1 MRPVC
6 LLDRTKNLHQSDR
19 LHFISDSY
27 SVVPYAQVLDLA
39 AVCGVD
45 REAKGELGMSIRT
58 KLQSILIL
66 LFVFIV
72 GLVGLNFFTFNELK
86 GDSPAVNASGSLR
99 MRAYQ
104 LSWGAARLV
113 SADEGDAQ
121 TLRTAMQ
128 KDLEDYDRILKGLEQ
143 GDATMGLTAP
153 TDEAVQRQLG
163 VVQPLWESYRSDV
176 RAVAEGSDEEMRRAA
191 EAKVAKEV
199 APFVAE
205 VNKLVAAYDAASQT
219 KIETSKNIQ
228 IGVILLAIFVVGG
241 ALWLILTQIL
251 RPLAALTDSFRGI
264 AEGEG
269 DLTQQLHAERD
280 DEIGRIVLHFNTF
293 IGKLRTIMRGAQE
306 SAAEVAQLSG
316 ALSQASGES
325 SKAVELVAGSVTDVA
340 GQANAQNSDMQE
352 LADNVSQIA
361 AHMAQMLASAER
373 SAILSSDSED
383 KAADG
388 RDGAAR
394 VAAQTDVLRD
404 IVMTMDRK
412 VQTLTQYAEDINQII
427 DLIKGISGQTNLLA
441 LNAAIEAARAGE
453 SGRGFAVVAEEVRKL
468 AESSSLAADD
478 VTEKMTGIRQQVHE
492 TRSANQELVS
502 ELEKITEAV
511 AAVRSSLNGIA
522 ESSEESR
529 RAAAEIVQLNQT
541 ASAGAQNVAGTS
553 GNVAAAAKQIAGL
566 SEDSAA
572 AIEEQSATMEQVVA
586 TAEHLSSLSTKL
598 DGLVGKFKV

>member
-1 MRPVC
+1 
-6 LLDRTKNLHQSDR
+6 
-19 LHFISDSY
+19 
-27 SVVPYAQVLDLA
+27 
-39 AVCGVD
+39 
-45 REAKGELGMSIRT
+45 MSIRS
-58 KLQSILIL
+58 KLQAILVL

-104 LSWGAARLV
+104 LSWEAARFI
-113 SADEGDAQ
+113 SADAGEAQ
-121 TLRTAMQ
+121 TLRAAME
-128 KDLEDYDRILKGLEQ
+128 KDLADYDRILTGLVQ
-143 GDATMGLTAP
+143 GDASMGLAVP

-163 VVQPLWESYRSDV
+163 IVKPLWEAYRTDV
-176 RAVAEGSDEEMRRAA
+176 RAVAAGADEETRRAA
-191 EAKVAKEV
+191 EAKVAQEV

-228 IGVILLAIFVVGG
+228 LGVILLAIFVVGG
-241 ALWLILTQIL
+241 ALWLIVTQIL
-251 RPLAALTDSFRGI
+251 RPLAALTNSFRDI
-264 AEGEG
+264 SEGAG

-280 DEIGRIVLHFNTF
+280 DEIGRIVLYFNTF
-293 IGKLRTIMRGAQE
+293 VGKLRTIMRGAQE

-325 SKAVELVAGSVTDVA
+325 SHAVEQVARSVTDVA
-340 GQANAQNSDMQE
+340 GQANAQNGSMQE
-352 LADNVSQIA
+352 LAHNVAQIA
-361 AHMAQMLASAER
+361 EHMAQMLVSAER
-373 SAILSSDSED
+373 SAVLSADSEE
-383 KAADG
+383 KAANG

-404 IVMTMDRK
+404 IVMTMDRN

-492 TRSANQELVS
+492 THSANQELVS

-511 AAVRSSLNGIA
+511 GAVRASLNAIA
-522 ESSEESR
+522 ASSEESR
-529 RAAAEIVQLNQT
+529 RAAAEIVRLNQT
-541 ASAGAQNVAGTS
+541 ASEGAQSVADTS
-553 GNVAAAAKQIAGL
+553 GSVAATAKHIAGH
-566 SEDSAA
+566 SEESAA
-572 AIEEQSATMEQVVA
+572 AIEEQSASMEQVVA
-586 TAEHLSSLSTKL
+586 AAEQLSELSTKL

>member
-1 MRPVC
+1 MCFIVLFYMRMC
-6 LLDRTKNLHQSDR
+6 RILRQCAEWT
-19 LHFISDSY
+19 
-27 SVVPYAQVLDLA
+27 
-39 AVCGVD
+39 G
-45 REAKGELGMSIRT
+45 ETKGELGMSIRT

-121 TLRTAMQ
+121 TLRAAME
-128 KDLEDYDRILKGLEQ
+128 KDLADYDRILTGLAQ
-143 GDATMGLTAP
+143 GDASMGLAVP

-163 VVQPLWESYRSDV
+163 IVKPLWEAYRSDV
-176 RAVAEGSDEEMRRAA
+176 RAVAEGSDEKMRRAA
-191 EAKVAKEV
+191 EGKVAKEV

-241 ALWLILTQIL
+241 ALWLILAQIL
-251 RPLAALTDSFRGI
+251 RPLAALTESFRDI
-264 AEGEG
+264 AGGEG

-325 SKAVELVAGSVTDVA
+325 SQAVEQVAGSVTDVA
-340 GQANAQNSDMQE
+340 GQANAQNGSMQE
-352 LADNVSQIA
+352 LAHNVAQIA

-373 SAILSSDSED
+373 SAVLSADSEE
-383 KAADG
+383 KAANG

-404 IVMTMDRK
+404 IVMTMDRN

-492 TRSANQELVS
+492 THSANQELVS

-511 AAVRSSLNGIA
+511 GAVRASLNAIA
-522 ESSEESR
+522 ASSEESR
-529 RAAAEIVQLNQT
+529 RAAAEIVRLNQT
-541 ASAGAQNVAGTS
+541 ASEGAQSVADTS
-553 GNVAAAAKQIAGL
+553 GSVAATAKQIAGH
-566 SEDSAA
+566 SEESAA
-572 AIEEQSATMEQVVA
+572 AIEEQSASMEQVVA
-586 TAEHLSSLSTKL
+586 AAEQLSELSTKL

>member
-1 MRPVC
+1 MCFIVLFHMRMC
-6 LLDRTKNLHQSDR
+6 RILRQCAEWT
-19 LHFISDSY
+19 
-27 SVVPYAQVLDLA
+27 
-39 AVCGVD
+39 G
-45 REAKGELGMSIRT
+45 ETKGELGMSIRT

-121 TLRTAMQ
+121 TLRAAME
-128 KDLEDYDRILKGLEQ
+128 KDLADYDRILTGLAQ
-143 GDATMGLTAP
+143 GDASMGLAVP

-163 VVQPLWESYRSDV
+163 IVKPLWEAYRTDV
-176 RAVAEGSDEEMRRAA
+176 RAVATGADEETRRAA

-241 ALWLILTQIL
+241 ALWLILAQIL
-251 RPLAALTDSFRGI
+251 RPLAALTESFRDI
-264 AEGEG
+264 AGGEG

-325 SKAVELVAGSVTDVA
+325 SQAVEQVAGSVTDVA
-340 GQANAQNSDMQE
+340 GQANAQNGSMQE
-352 LADNVSQIA
+352 LAHNVAQIA

-373 SAILSSDSED
+373 SAVLSADSEE
-383 KAADG
+383 KAANG

-404 IVMTMDRK
+404 IVMTMDRN

-511 AAVRSSLNGIA
+511 GAVRASLNAIA
-522 ESSEESR
+522 ASSEESR
-529 RAAAEIVQLNQT
+529 RAAAEIVRLNQT
-541 ASAGAQNVAGTS
+541 ASEGAQSVADTS
-553 GNVAAAAKQIAGL
+553 GSVAATAKQIAGH
-566 SEDSAA
+566 SEESAA
-572 AIEEQSATMEQVVA
+572 AIEEQSASMEQVVA
-586 TAEHLSSLSTKL
+586 AAEQLSELSTKL

>member
-1 MRPVC
+1 
-6 LLDRTKNLHQSDR
+6 
-19 LHFISDSY
+19 
-27 SVVPYAQVLDLA
+27 
-39 AVCGVD
+39 
-45 REAKGELGMSIRT
+45 MSIRT

-113 SADEGDAQ
+113 SADGGDAQ
-121 TLRTAMQ
+121 TLRTVMQ

-143 GDATMGLTAP
+143 GDAAMGLTAP

-163 VVQPLWESYRSDV
+163 VVKPLWEAYRSDV

-241 ALWLILTQIL
+241 ALWLILGQIL
-251 RPLAALTDSFRGI
+251 RPLAALTESFRDI
-264 AEGEG
+264 AGGEG

-325 SKAVELVAGSVTDVA
+325 SQAVEQVAGSVTDVA
-340 GQANAQNSDMQE
+340 GQANAQNGDMQK

-373 SAILSSDSED
+373 SAVLSADSEE

-404 IVMTMDRK
+404 IVMTMDRN

-478 VTEKMTGIRQQVHE
+478 VTAKMTGIRQQVHE

-511 AAVRSSLNGIA
+511 GAVRTSLNAIA
-522 ESSEESR
+522 ESSEETR

-541 ASAGAQNVAGTS
+541 ASAGAQSVAGTS
-553 GNVAAAAKQIAGL
+553 GHVAEAAKQIAGL
-566 SEDSAA
+566 SEESAA
-572 AIEEQSATMEQVVA
+572 AMEEQSATMEQVVA
-586 TAEHLSSLSTKL
+586 TAERLSGLSTKL

>member
-1 MRPVC
+1 
-6 LLDRTKNLHQSDR
+6 
-19 LHFISDSY
+19 
-27 SVVPYAQVLDLA
+27 
-39 AVCGVD
+39 
-45 REAKGELGMSIRT
+45 MSIRT

-143 GDATMGLTAP
+143 GDAAMGLTAP

-163 VVQPLWESYRSDV
+163 VVKPLWESYRSDV

-219 KIETSKNIQ
+219 KIEISKNIQ
-228 IGVILLAIFVVGG
+228 LGVILLAIFVVGG

-251 RPLAALTDSFRGI
+251 RPLAALTDSFRDI
-264 AEGEG
+264 AGGEG

-352 LADNVSQIA
+352 LADNVAQIA
-361 AHMAQMLASAER
+361 AHMEQMLASAER
-373 SAILSSDSED
+373 SAVLSADSED
-383 KAADG
+383 KAVDG

-404 IVMTMDRK
+404 IVMTMDQN

-511 AAVRSSLNGIA
+511 GAVRASLNAIA
-522 ESSEESR
+522 ASSEESR
-529 RAAAEIVQLNQT
+529 RAAAEIVRLNQT
-541 ASAGAQNVAGTS
+541 ASEGAQSVADTS
-553 GNVAAAAKQIAGL
+553 GSVAATAKQIAGH
-566 SEDSAA
+566 SEESAA
-572 AIEEQSATMEQVVA
+572 AIEEQSASMEQVVA
-586 TAEHLSSLSTKL
+586 AAEQLSELSTKL

>member
-1 MRPVC
+1 M
-6 LLDRTKNLHQSDR
+6 
-19 LHFISDSY
+19 
-27 SVVPYAQVLDLA
+27 
-39 AVCGVD
+39 
-45 REAKGELGMSIRT
+45 
-58 KLQSILIL
+58 L

-143 GDATMGLTAP
+143 GDAAMGLTAP
-153 TDEAVQRQLG
+153 TDEAVARQLG
-163 VVQPLWESYRSDV
+163 VVKPLWEAYRSDV

-205 VNKLVAAYDAASQT
+205 VNKLVVAYDAASQT

-228 IGVILLAIFVVGG
+228 LGVILLAIFVVGG

-251 RPLAALTDSFRGI
+251 RPLAALTESFRDI
-264 AEGEG
+264 AGGEG

-280 DEIGRIVLHFNTF
+280 DEIGHIVLHFNTF
-293 IGKLRTIMRGAQE
+293 VGKMRTIMRGAQE

-316 ALSQASGES
+316 ALLRASGES
-325 SKAVELVAGSVTDVA
+325 SQAVELVAGSVTDVA
-340 GQANAQNSDMQE
+340 GQANVQNGEMQE
-352 LADNVSQIA
+352 LADHVTQIA
-361 AHMAQMLASAER
+361 AGMAQMLASAER
-373 SAILSSDSED
+373 SAVLSADSEE

-404 IVMTMDRK
+404 IVMTMDRN

-478 VTEKMTGIRQQVHE
+478 VTAKMTGIRQQVHE

-511 AAVRSSLNGIA
+511 GAVRTSLNAIA
-522 ESSEESR
+522 ESSEETR

-541 ASAGAQNVAGTS
+541 ASAGAQSVAGTS
-553 GNVAAAAKQIAGL
+553 GNVAEAAKQIAGL
-566 SEDSAA
+566 SEESAA
-572 AIEEQSATMEQVVA
+572 AIEEQSATLEQIVA
-586 TAEHLSSLSTKL
+586 TAERLSGLSTKL

>member
-1 MRPVC
+1 
-6 LLDRTKNLHQSDR
+6 
-19 LHFISDSY
+19 
-27 SVVPYAQVLDLA
+27 
-39 AVCGVD
+39 
-45 REAKGELGMSIRT
+45 MSIRT

-128 KDLEDYDRILKGLEQ
+128 KDLEDYDRILTGLAQ
-143 GDATMGLTAP
+143 GDASMGLAVP

-163 VVQPLWESYRSDV
+163 VVKPLWEAYRSDV
-176 RAVAEGSDEEMRRAA
+176 RAVAEGSDEKMRRAA

-241 ALWLILTQIL
+241 ALWLILAQIL
-251 RPLAALTDSFRGI
+251 RPLAALTESFRDI
-264 AEGEG
+264 AGGEG

-325 SKAVELVAGSVTDVA
+325 SQAVEQVAGSVTDVA
-340 GQANAQNSDMQE
+340 GQANAQNGSMQE
-352 LADNVSQIA
+352 LAHNVAQIA

-373 SAILSSDSED
+373 SAVLSADSEE
-383 KAADG
+383 KAANG

-404 IVMTMDRK
+404 IVMTMDRN

-511 AAVRSSLNGIA
+511 GAVRASLNAIA
-522 ESSEESR
+522 ASSEESR
-529 RAAAEIVQLNQT
+529 RAAAEIVRLNQT
-541 ASAGAQNVAGTS
+541 ASEGAQSVADTS
-553 GNVAAAAKQIAGL
+553 GSVAATAKQIAGH
-566 SEDSAA
+566 SEESAA
-572 AIEEQSATMEQVVA
+572 AIEEQSASMEQVVA
-586 TAEHLSSLSTKL
+586 AAEQLSELSTKL

>member
-1 MRPVC
+1 MCFMVSFHMRMC
-6 LLDRTKNLHQSDR
+6 RILRQCAEWTGEN
-19 LHFISDSY
+19 
-27 SVVPYAQVLDLA
+27 
-39 AVCGVD
+39 
-45 REAKGELGMSIRT
+45 KGELGMSIRT

-86 GDSPAVNASGSLR
+86 GDSPTVNASGSLR

-143 GDATMGLTAP
+143 GDAAMGLTAP

-163 VVQPLWESYRSDV
+163 VVKPLWESYRSDV

-205 VNKLVAAYDAASQT
+205 VNKLVVAYDAASQT

-228 IGVILLAIFVVGG
+228 LGVILLAIFVVGG

-269 DLTQQLHAERD
+269 DLTKQLHAERD

-325 SKAVELVAGSVTDVA
+325 SQAVELVTGSVTDVA
-340 GQANAQNSDMQE
+340 GQANAQNGDMQK

-373 SAILSSDSED
+373 SAVLSADSEE

-404 IVMTMDRK
+404 IVMTMDRN

-478 VTEKMTGIRQQVHE
+478 VTAKMTGIRQQVHE

-511 AAVRSSLNGIA
+511 DAVRTSLNAIA
-522 ESSEESR
+522 DSSEETR

-541 ASAGAQNVAGTS
+541 ASAGAQSVAGTS
-553 GNVAAAAKQIAGL
+553 GHVAEAAKQIAGL
-566 SEDSAA
+566 SEESAA
-572 AIEEQSATMEQVVA
+572 AMEEQSATMEQVVA
-586 TAEHLSSLSTKL
+586 TAERLSGLSTKL

>member
-1 MRPVC
+1 
-6 LLDRTKNLHQSDR
+6 
-19 LHFISDSY
+19 
-27 SVVPYAQVLDLA
+27 
-39 AVCGVD
+39 
-45 REAKGELGMSIRT
+45 MSIRT

-113 SADEGDAQ
+113 SADGGDAQ

-143 GDATMGLTAP
+143 GDAAMGLTAP

-163 VVQPLWESYRSDV
+163 VVKPLWEAYRSDV

-228 IGVILLAIFVVGG
+228 LGVILLAIFVVGG
-241 ALWLILTQIL
+241 ALWLILAQIL
-251 RPLAALTDSFRGI
+251 RPLAVLTESFRDI
-264 AEGEG
+264 AGGEG
-269 DLTQQLHAERD
+269 DLTQQFHAERD

-325 SKAVELVAGSVTDVA
+325 SQAVEQVAGSVTNVA
-340 GQANAQNSDMQE
+340 GQANAQNGDMQK

-373 SAILSSDSED
+373 SAVLSADSEE

-404 IVMTMDRK
+404 IVMTMDRN

-478 VTEKMTGIRQQVHE
+478 VTAKMTGIRQQVHE

-511 AAVRSSLNGIA
+511 GAVRTSLNAIA
-522 ESSEESR
+522 ESSEETR

-541 ASAGAQNVAGTS
+541 ASAGAQSVAGTS
-553 GNVAAAAKQIAGL
+553 GHVAEAAKQIAGL
-566 SEDSAA
+566 SEESAA
-572 AIEEQSATMEQVVA
+572 AMEEQSATMEQVVA
-586 TAEHLSSLSTKL
+586 TAERLSGLSTKL

>member
-1 MRPVC
+1 
-6 LLDRTKNLHQSDR
+6 
-19 LHFISDSY
+19 
-27 SVVPYAQVLDLA
+27 
-39 AVCGVD
+39 
-45 REAKGELGMSIRT
+45 MSIRT

-121 TLRTAMQ
+121 TLRTVMQ

-143 GDATMGLTAP
+143 GDAAMGLTAP

-163 VVQPLWESYRSDV
+163 VVKPLWEAYRSDV

-241 ALWLILTQIL
+241 ALWLILAQIL
-251 RPLAALTDSFRGI
+251 RPLAALTESFRDI
-264 AEGEG
+264 AGGEG

-325 SKAVELVAGSVTDVA
+325 SQAVEQVAGSVTDVA
-340 GQANAQNSDMQE
+340 GQANAQNGDMQK
-352 LADNVSQIA
+352 LAHNVAQIA

-373 SAILSSDSED
+373 SAVLSADSEE

-404 IVMTMDRK
+404 IVMTMDRN

-478 VTEKMTGIRQQVHE
+478 VTAKMTGIRQQVHE

-511 AAVRSSLNGIA
+511 GAVRTSLNAIA

-541 ASAGAQNVAGTS
+541 ASAGAQSVAGTS
-553 GNVAAAAKQIAGL
+553 GHVAEAAKQIAGL
-566 SEDSAA
+566 SEESAA
-572 AIEEQSATMEQVVA
+572 AIEEQSASMEQVVA
-586 TAEHLSSLSTKL
+586 AAEQLSELSTKL

>member
-1 MRPVC
+1 MCRI
-6 LLDRTKNLHQSDR
+6 LRQS
-19 LHFISDSY
+19 
-27 SVVPYAQVLDLA
+27 AEWT
-39 AVCGVD
+39 G
-45 REAKGELGMSIRT
+45 ETKGELGMSIRT

-121 TLRTAMQ
+121 TLRAAME
-128 KDLEDYDRILKGLEQ
+128 KDLADYDRILTGLAQ
-143 GDATMGLTAP
+143 GDTAMGLTAP

-163 VVQPLWESYRSDV
+163 VVKPLWEVYRSDV

-241 ALWLILTQIL
+241 ALWLILAQIL
-251 RPLAALTDSFRGI
+251 RPLAALTESFRDI
-264 AEGEG
+264 AGGEG

-325 SKAVELVAGSVTDVA
+325 SQAVEQVAGSVTDVA
-340 GQANAQNSDMQE
+340 GQANAQNGDMQK

-373 SAILSSDSED
+373 SAVLSADSEE

-404 IVMTMDRK
+404 IVMTMDRN

-492 TRSANQELVS
+492 TRSANQELVG

-511 AAVRSSLNGIA
+511 GAVRTSLNAIA

-541 ASAGAQNVAGTS
+541 ASAGAQSVAGTS
-553 GNVAAAAKQIAGL
+553 GHVAAAAKQIAGL
-566 SEDSAA
+566 SEESAA

-586 TAEHLSSLSTKL
+586 TAERLSGLSTKL

>member
-1 MRPVC
+1 
-6 LLDRTKNLHQSDR
+6 
-19 LHFISDSY
+19 
-27 SVVPYAQVLDLA
+27 
-39 AVCGVD
+39 
-45 REAKGELGMSIRT
+45 MSIRT

-113 SADEGDAQ
+113 SAGEGDAQ

-143 GDATMGLTAP
+143 GDAAMGLTAP

-163 VVQPLWESYRSDV
+163 VVKPLWEAYRSDV

-228 IGVILLAIFVVGG
+228 LGVILLAIFVVGG

-269 DLTQQLHAERD
+269 DLTKQLHAERD

-325 SKAVELVAGSVTDVA
+325 SQAVELVAGSVTDVA
-340 GQANAQNSDMQE
+340 GQANAQNGDMQK

-373 SAILSSDSED
+373 SAVLSADSEE

-404 IVMTMDRK
+404 IVMTMDRN

-453 SGRGFAVVAEEVRKL
+453 HGRGFAVVAEEVRKL
-468 AESSSLAADD
+468 AEESGEFSKKISETMQSVQADMERA
-478 VTEKMTGIRQQVHE
+478 VEAGKRG
-492 TRSANQELVS
+492 S
-502 ELEKITEAV
+502 EYVGHGLDS
-511 AAVRSSLNGIA
+511 VRTADGVFQSIA
-522 ESSEESR
+522 ES
-529 RAAAEIVQLNQT
+529 IQQLGDGVKDIT
-541 ASAGAQNVAGTS
+541 ASIRQMEDETQTVRAQIEEIQKVSTANADGAQSV
-553 GNVAAAAKQIAGL
+553 
-566 SEDSAA
+566 SAA
-572 AIEEQSATMEQVVA
+572 TEEQSASMQEVA
-586 TAEHLSSLSTKL
+586 AATRRLSGLADELADETK
-598 DGLVGKFKV
+598 KFKL

>member
-1 MRPVC
+1 MCFIVLFYMRMC
-6 LLDRTKNLHQSDR
+6 RILRQCAEWT
-19 LHFISDSY
+19 
-27 SVVPYAQVLDLA
+27 
-39 AVCGVD
+39 G
-45 REAKGELGMSIRT
+45 ETKGELGMSIRT

-86 GDSPAVNASGSLR
+86 GDSPTVNASGSLR

-143 GDATMGLTAP
+143 GDAAMGLTAP

-163 VVQPLWESYRSDV
+163 VVKPLWESYRSDV

-191 EAKVAKEV
+191 EAKVAKEI

-205 VNKLVAAYDAASQT
+205 VNKLVVAYDAASQT

-228 IGVILLAIFVVGG
+228 LGVILLAIFVVGG

-269 DLTQQLHAERD
+269 DLTKQLHAERD

-325 SKAVELVAGSVTDVA
+325 SQAVELVTGSVTDVA
-340 GQANAQNSDMQE
+340 GQANAQNGDMQK

-373 SAILSSDSED
+373 SAVLSADSEE

-404 IVMTMDRK
+404 IVMTMDRN

-478 VTEKMTGIRQQVHE
+478 VTAKMTGIRQQVHE

-511 AAVRSSLNGIA
+511 DAVRTSLNAIA
-522 ESSEESR
+522 DSSEETR

-541 ASAGAQNVAGTS
+541 ASAGAQSVAGTS
-553 GNVAAAAKQIAGL
+553 GHVAEAAKQIAGL
-566 SEDSAA
+566 SEESAA
-572 AIEEQSATMEQVVA
+572 AMEEQSATMEQVVA
-586 TAEHLSSLSTKL
+586 TAERLSGLSTKL

>member
-1 MRPVC
+1 M
-6 LLDRTKNLHQSDR
+6 DGGT
-19 LHFISDSY
+19 
-27 SVVPYAQVLDLA
+27 
-39 AVCGVD
+39 
-45 REAKGELGMSIRT
+45 KGELGMSIRT

-143 GDATMGLTAP
+143 GDAAMGLTAP

-163 VVQPLWESYRSDV
+163 VVKPLWEAYRSDV

-241 ALWLILTQIL
+241 ALWLILAQIL
-251 RPLAALTDSFRGI
+251 RPLAVLTESFRDI
-264 AEGEG
+264 AGGEG

-325 SKAVELVAGSVTDVA
+325 SQAVEQVAGSVTDVA
-340 GQANAQNSDMQE
+340 GQANAQNGDMQK

-373 SAILSSDSED
+373 SAVLSADSEE

-404 IVMTMDRK
+404 IVMTMDRN

-478 VTEKMTGIRQQVHE
+478 VTAKMTGIRQQVHE

-511 AAVRSSLNGIA
+511 GAVRTSLNAIA
-522 ESSEESR
+522 ESSEETR

-541 ASAGAQNVAGTS
+541 ASAGAQSVAGTS
-553 GNVAAAAKQIAGL
+553 GHVAEAAKQIAGL
-566 SEDSAA
+566 SEESAA
-572 AIEEQSATMEQVVA
+572 AMEEQSATMEQVVA
-586 TAEHLSSLSTKL
+586 TAERLSGLSTKL

>member
-1 MRPVC
+1 MCFIVLFHMRIC
-6 LLDRTKNLHQSDR
+6 RILWQCAEWT
-19 LHFISDSY
+19 
-27 SVVPYAQVLDLA
+27 
-39 AVCGVD
+39 G
-45 REAKGELGMSIRT
+45 ETKGELGMSIRT

-121 TLRTAMQ
+121 TLRTAME
-128 KDLEDYDRILKGLEQ
+128 KDLADYDRILTGLAQ
-143 GDATMGLTAP
+143 GDASMGLAVP

-163 VVQPLWESYRSDV
+163 IVKPLWEAYRTDV
-176 RAVAEGSDEEMRRAA
+176 RAVATGADEETRRAA
-191 EAKVAKEV
+191 EAKVAQEV

-241 ALWLILTQIL
+241 ALWLILAQIL
-251 RPLAALTDSFRGI
+251 RPLAALTESFRDI
-264 AEGEG
+264 AGGEG

-325 SKAVELVAGSVTDVA
+325 SQAVEQVAGSVTDVA
-340 GQANAQNSDMQE
+340 GQANAQNGSMQE
-352 LADNVSQIA
+352 LAHNVAQIA

-373 SAILSSDSED
+373 SAVLSADSEE
-383 KAADG
+383 KAANG

-404 IVMTMDRK
+404 IVMTMDRN

-511 AAVRSSLNGIA
+511 GAVRASLNAIA
-522 ESSEESR
+522 ASSEESR
-529 RAAAEIVQLNQT
+529 RAAAEIVRLNQT
-541 ASAGAQNVAGTS
+541 ASEGAQSVADTS
-553 GNVAAAAKQIAGL
+553 GSVAATAKQIAGH
-566 SEDSAA
+566 SEESAA
-572 AIEEQSATMEQVVA
+572 AIEEQSASMEQVVA
-586 TAEHLSSLSTKL
+586 AAEQLSELSTKL

>member
-1 MRPVC
+1 MCFIVLFHMRMC
-6 LLDRTKNLHQSDR
+6 RILRQCAEWTGKT
-19 LHFISDSY
+19 
-27 SVVPYAQVLDLA
+27 
-39 AVCGVD
+39 
-45 REAKGELGMSIRT
+45 KGELGMSIRT

-113 SADEGDAQ
+113 SADGGDAQ

-143 GDATMGLTAP
+143 GDAAMGLTAP

-163 VVQPLWESYRSDV
+163 VVKPLWEAYRSDV

-241 ALWLILTQIL
+241 ALWLILAQIL
-251 RPLAALTDSFRGI
+251 RPLAALTESFRDI
-264 AEGEG
+264 AGGEG

-325 SKAVELVAGSVTDVA
+325 SQAVEQVAGSVTDVA
-340 GQANAQNSDMQE
+340 GQANAQNGDMQK

-373 SAILSSDSED
+373 SAVLSADSEE

-404 IVMTMDRK
+404 IVMTMDRN

-478 VTEKMTGIRQQVHE
+478 VTAKMTGIRQQVHE

-511 AAVRSSLNGIA
+511 GAVRTSLNAIA
-522 ESSEESR
+522 ESSEETR

-541 ASAGAQNVAGTS
+541 ASAGAQSVAGTS
-553 GNVAAAAKQIAGL
+553 GHVAEAAKQIAGL
-566 SEDSAA
+566 SEESAA
-572 AIEEQSATMEQVVA
+572 AMEEQSATMEQVVA
-586 TAEHLSSLSTKL
+586 TAERLSGLSTKL

>member
-1 MRPVC
+1 MCFIVLFHMRMC
-6 LLDRTKNLHQSDR
+6 RILRQCAEWT
-19 LHFISDSY
+19 
-27 SVVPYAQVLDLA
+27 
-39 AVCGVD
+39 G
-45 REAKGELGMSIRT
+45 ETKGELGMSIRT

-128 KDLEDYDRILKGLEQ
+128 KDLEDYDRILKGLAQ
-143 GDATMGLTAP
+143 GDASMGLAVP

-163 VVQPLWESYRSDV
+163 IVKPLWEAYRTDV
-176 RAVAEGSDEEMRRAA
+176 RAVATGADEEMRRAA

-241 ALWLILTQIL
+241 ALWLILAQIL
-251 RPLAALTDSFRGI
+251 RPLAALTESFRDI
-264 AEGEG
+264 AGGEG

-325 SKAVELVAGSVTDVA
+325 SQAVEQVAGSVTDVA
-340 GQANAQNSDMQE
+340 GQANAQNGSMQE
-352 LADNVSQIA
+352 LAHNVAQIA

-373 SAILSSDSED
+373 SAVLSADSEE
-383 KAADG
+383 KAANG

-404 IVMTMDRK
+404 IVMTMDRN

-511 AAVRSSLNGIA
+511 DAVRASLNAIA
-522 ESSEESR
+522 ASSEESR
-529 RAAAEIVQLNQT
+529 RAAAEIVRLNQT
-541 ASAGAQNVAGTS
+541 ASEGAQSVADTS
-553 GNVAAAAKQIAGL
+553 GSVAATAKQIAGH
-566 SEDSAA
+566 SEESAA
-572 AIEEQSATMEQVVA
+572 AIEEQSASMEQVVA
-586 TAEHLSSLSTKL
+586 AAEQLSELSTKL

>member
-1 MRPVC
+1 
-6 LLDRTKNLHQSDR
+6 
-19 LHFISDSY
+19 
-27 SVVPYAQVLDLA
+27 
-39 AVCGVD
+39 
-45 REAKGELGMSIRT
+45 MSIRT

-143 GDATMGLTAP
+143 GDAAMGLTAP

-163 VVQPLWESYRSDV
+163 VVKPLWEAYRSDV
-176 RAVAEGSDEEMRRAA
+176 RAVAEGSDEKMRRAA
-191 EAKVAKEV
+191 EAKVAQEV

-241 ALWLILTQIL
+241 ALWLILAQIL
-251 RPLAALTDSFRGI
+251 RPLAALTESFRDI
-264 AEGEG
+264 AGGEG

-325 SKAVELVAGSVTDVA
+325 SQAVEQVAGSVTDVA
-340 GQANAQNSDMQE
+340 GQANAQNGSMQE
-352 LADNVSQIA
+352 LAHNVAQIA

-373 SAILSSDSED
+373 SAVLSADSEE
-383 KAADG
+383 KAANG

-404 IVMTMDRK
+404 IVMTMDRN

-427 DLIKGISGQTNLLA
+427 DIIKGISGQTNLLA

-511 AAVRSSLNGIA
+511 GAVRASLNAIA
-522 ESSEESR
+522 ASSEESR
-529 RAAAEIVQLNQT
+529 RAAAEIVRLNQT
-541 ASAGAQNVAGTS
+541 ASEGAQSVADTS
-553 GNVAAAAKQIAGL
+553 GSVAATAKQIAGH
-566 SEDSAA
+566 SEESAA
-572 AIEEQSATMEQVVA
+572 AIEEQSASMEQVVA
-586 TAEHLSSLSTKL
+586 AAEQLSELSTKL

>member
-1 MRPVC
+1 MCFIVLFHMRMC
-6 LLDRTKNLHQSDR
+6 RILRQCAEWT
-19 LHFISDSY
+19 
-27 SVVPYAQVLDLA
+27 
-39 AVCGVD
+39 G
-45 REAKGELGMSIRT
+45 ETKGELGMSIRT

-128 KDLEDYDRILKGLEQ
+128 KDLEDYDRILTGLAQ
-143 GDATMGLTAP
+143 GDASMGLAVP

-163 VVQPLWESYRSDV
+163 VVKPLWEAYRSDV
-176 RAVAEGSDEEMRRAA
+176 HAVAEGSDEEMRRAA

-205 VNKLVAAYDAASQT
+205 VNKLVAAYDAASQK

-241 ALWLILTQIL
+241 ALWLILAQIL
-251 RPLAALTDSFRGI
+251 RPLAALTESFRDI
-264 AEGEG
+264 AGGEG

-325 SKAVELVAGSVTDVA
+325 SHAVEQVAGSVTDVA
-340 GQANAQNSDMQE
+340 GQANAQNDDMQK

-373 SAILSSDSED
+373 SAVLSADSEE

-404 IVMTMDRK
+404 IVMTMDRN

-427 DLIKGISGQTNLLA
+427 DLIKGISEQTNLLA

-492 TRSANQELVS
+492 TRSANQELVG

-511 AAVRSSLNGIA
+511 GAVRTSLNAIA

-541 ASAGAQNVAGTS
+541 ASAGAQSVAGTS
-553 GNVAAAAKQIAGL
+553 GHVAAAAKQIAGL
-566 SEDSAA
+566 SEESAA
-572 AIEEQSATMEQVVA
+572 AMEEQSATMEQVVA
-586 TAEHLSSLSTKL
+586 TAERLSGLSTKL

>member
-1 MRPVC
+1 
-6 LLDRTKNLHQSDR
+6 
-19 LHFISDSY
+19 
-27 SVVPYAQVLDLA
+27 
-39 AVCGVD
+39 
-45 REAKGELGMSIRT
+45 MSIRT

-113 SADEGDAQ
+113 SADGGDAQ
-121 TLRTAMQ
+121 TLRTVMQ

-143 GDATMGLTAP
+143 GDAAMGLTAP

-163 VVQPLWESYRSDV
+163 VVKPLWEAYRSDV

-241 ALWLILTQIL
+241 ALWLILAQIL
-251 RPLAALTDSFRGI
+251 RPLAALTESFRDI
-264 AEGEG
+264 AGGEG

-325 SKAVELVAGSVTDVA
+325 SQAVEQVAGSVTDVA
-340 GQANAQNSDMQE
+340 GQANAQNDDMQK

-373 SAILSSDSED
+373 SAVLSADSEE

-404 IVMTMDRK
+404 IVMTMDRN

-478 VTEKMTGIRQQVHE
+478 VTAKMTGIRQQVHE

-511 AAVRSSLNGIA
+511 DAVRTSLNAIA
-522 ESSEESR
+522 ESSEETR

-541 ASAGAQNVAGTS
+541 ASAGAQSVAGTS
-553 GNVAAAAKQIAGL
+553 GHVAEAAKQIAGL
-566 SEDSAA
+566 SEESAA
-572 AIEEQSATMEQVVA
+572 AMEEQSATMEQVVA
-586 TAEHLSSLSTKL
+586 TAERLSGLSTKL

>member
-1 MRPVC
+1 
-6 LLDRTKNLHQSDR
+6 
-19 LHFISDSY
+19 
-27 SVVPYAQVLDLA
+27 
-39 AVCGVD
+39 
-45 REAKGELGMSIRT
+45 MSIRT

-113 SADEGDAQ
+113 SADGGDAQ
-121 TLRTAMQ
+121 TLRTVMQ

-143 GDATMGLTAP
+143 GDAAMGLTAP

-163 VVQPLWESYRSDV
+163 VVKPLWEAYRSDV

-251 RPLAALTDSFRGI
+251 RPLAALTESFRDI
-264 AEGEG
+264 AGGEG

-325 SKAVELVAGSVTDVA
+325 SQAVEQVAGSVTDVA
-340 GQANAQNSDMQE
+340 GQANAQNGDMQK

-373 SAILSSDSED
+373 SAVLSADSEE

-404 IVMTMDRK
+404 IVMTMDRN

-478 VTEKMTGIRQQVHE
+478 VTAKMTGIRQQVHE

-511 AAVRSSLNGIA
+511 GAVRTSLNAIA
-522 ESSEESR
+522 ESSEETR

-541 ASAGAQNVAGTS
+541 ASAGAQSVAGTS
-553 GNVAAAAKQIAGL
+553 GHVAEAAKQIAGL
-566 SEDSAA
+566 SEESAA
-572 AIEEQSATMEQVVA
+572 AMEEQSATMEQVVA
-586 TAEHLSSLSTKL
+586 TAERLSGLSTKL

>member
-1 MRPVC
+1 
-6 LLDRTKNLHQSDR
+6 
-19 LHFISDSY
+19 
-27 SVVPYAQVLDLA
+27 
-39 AVCGVD
+39 
-45 REAKGELGMSIRT
+45 MSIRT

-86 GDSPAVNASGSLR
+86 GDSPTVNASGSLR

-143 GDATMGLTAP
+143 GDAAMGLTAP

-163 VVQPLWESYRSDV
+163 VVKPLWESYRSDV

-241 ALWLILTQIL
+241 ALWLILAQIL
-251 RPLAALTDSFRGI
+251 RPLAALTESFRDI
-264 AEGEG
+264 AGGEG

-325 SKAVELVAGSVTDVA
+325 SQAVEQVAGSVTDVA
-340 GQANAQNSDMQE
+340 GQANAQNGDMQK

-373 SAILSSDSED
+373 SAVLSADSEE

-404 IVMTMDRK
+404 IVMTMDRN

-478 VTEKMTGIRQQVHE
+478 VTAKMTGIRQQVHE

-511 AAVRSSLNGIA
+511 GAVRTSLNAIA
-522 ESSEESR
+522 ESSEETR

-541 ASAGAQNVAGTS
+541 ASAGAQSVAGTS
-553 GNVAAAAKQIAGL
+553 GHVAEAAKQIAGL
-566 SEDSAA
+566 SEESAA

-586 TAEHLSSLSTKL
+586 TAERLSGLSTKL

>member
-1 MRPVC
+1 MCFIVLFHMRMC
-6 LLDRTKNLHQSDR
+6 RILRQCAEWT
-19 LHFISDSY
+19 
-27 SVVPYAQVLDLA
+27 
-39 AVCGVD
+39 G
-45 REAKGELGMSIRT
+45 ETKGELGMSIRT

-143 GDATMGLTAP
+143 GDAAMGLTAP

-163 VVQPLWESYRSDV
+163 VVKPLWEAYRSDV

-241 ALWLILTQIL
+241 ALWLILAQIL
-251 RPLAALTDSFRGI
+251 RPLAALTESFRDI
-264 AEGEG
+264 AGGEG

-325 SKAVELVAGSVTDVA
+325 SQAVEQVAGSVTDVA
-340 GQANAQNSDMQE
+340 GQANAQNGSMQE
-352 LADNVSQIA
+352 LAHNVAQIA

-373 SAILSSDSED
+373 SAVLSADSEE

-404 IVMTMDRK
+404 IVMTMDRN

-492 TRSANQELVS
+492 THSANQELVS

-511 AAVRSSLNGIA
+511 GAVRASLNAIA
-522 ESSEESR
+522 ASSEESR
-529 RAAAEIVQLNQT
+529 RAAAEIVRLNQT
-541 ASAGAQNVAGTS
+541 ASEGAQSVADTS
-553 GNVAAAAKQIAGL
+553 GSVAATAKQIAGH
-566 SEDSAA
+566 SEESAA
-572 AIEEQSATMEQVVA
+572 AIEEQSASMEQVVA
-586 TAEHLSSLSTKL
+586 AAEQLSELSTKL

>member
-1 MRPVC
+1 M
-6 LLDRTKNLHQSDR
+6 
-19 LHFISDSY
+19 
-27 SVVPYAQVLDLA
+27 
-39 AVCGVD
+39 
-45 REAKGELGMSIRT
+45 GMSIRT
-58 KLQSILIL
+58 KLQSILML

-143 GDATMGLTAP
+143 GDAAMGLTAP
-153 TDEAVQRQLG
+153 TDEAVARQLG
-163 VVQPLWESYRSDV
+163 VVKPLWEAYRSDV

-205 VNKLVAAYDAASQT
+205 VNKLVVAYDAASQT

-228 IGVILLAIFVVGG
+228 LGVILLAIFVVGG

-251 RPLAALTDSFRGI
+251 RPLAALTESFRDI
-264 AEGEG
+264 AGGEG

-280 DEIGRIVLHFNTF
+280 DEIGHIVLHFNTF
-293 IGKLRTIMRGAQE
+293 VGKMRTIMRGAQE

-316 ALSQASGES
+316 ALLRASGES
-325 SKAVELVAGSVTDVA
+325 SQAVELVAGSVTDVA
-340 GQANAQNSDMQE
+340 GQANVQNGEMQE
-352 LADNVSQIA
+352 LADHVTQIA
-361 AHMAQMLASAER
+361 AGMAQMLASAER
-373 SAILSSDSED
+373 SAVLSADSEE

-404 IVMTMDRK
+404 IVMTMDRN

-478 VTEKMTGIRQQVHE
+478 VTAKMTGIRQQVHE

-511 AAVRSSLNGIA
+511 GAVRTSLNAIA
-522 ESSEESR
+522 ESSEETR

-541 ASAGAQNVAGTS
+541 ASAGAQSVAGTS
-553 GNVAAAAKQIAGL
+553 GNVAEAAKQIAGL
-566 SEDSAA
+566 SEESAA
-572 AIEEQSATMEQVVA
+572 AIEEQSATLEQIVA
-586 TAEHLSSLSTKL
+586 TAERLSGLSTKL

>member
-1 MRPVC
+1 M
-6 LLDRTKNLHQSDR
+6 DGGT
-19 LHFISDSY
+19 
-27 SVVPYAQVLDLA
+27 
-39 AVCGVD
+39 
-45 REAKGELGMSIRT
+45 KGELGMSIRT

-72 GLVGLNFFTFNELK
+72 GLVGLNFFTFNQLK

-143 GDATMGLTAP
+143 GDAAMGLTAP

-163 VVQPLWESYRSDV
+163 VVKPLWEAYRSDV

-241 ALWLILTQIL
+241 ALWLILAQIL
-251 RPLAALTDSFRGI
+251 RPLAALTESFRDI
-264 AEGEG
+264 AGGEG

-325 SKAVELVAGSVTDVA
+325 SQAVEQVAGSVTDVA
-340 GQANAQNSDMQE
+340 GQANAQNGDMQK

-373 SAILSSDSED
+373 SAVLSADSEE

-404 IVMTMDRK
+404 IVMTMDRN

-478 VTEKMTGIRQQVHE
+478 VTAKMTGIRQQVHE

-511 AAVRSSLNGIA
+511 GAVRTSLNAIA
-522 ESSEESR
+522 ESSEETR

-541 ASAGAQNVAGTS
+541 ASAGAQSVAGTS
-553 GNVAAAAKQIAGL
+553 GHVAEAAKQIAGL
-566 SEDSAA
+566 SEESAA
-572 AIEEQSATMEQVVA
+572 AMEEQSATMEQVVA
-586 TAEHLSSLSTKL
+586 TAERLSGLSTKL

>member
-1 MRPVC
+1 MCFIVLFHMRMC
-6 LLDRTKNLHQSDR
+6 RILQQCAEWT
-19 LHFISDSY
+19 
-27 SVVPYAQVLDLA
+27 
-39 AVCGVD
+39 G
-45 REAKGELGMSIRT
+45 ETKGELGMSIRT

-143 GDATMGLTAP
+143 GDAAMGLTAP

-163 VVQPLWESYRSDV
+163 VVKPLWEAYRSDV
-176 RAVAEGSDEEMRRAA
+176 RAVAEGSDEKMRRAA

-241 ALWLILTQIL
+241 ALWLILAQIL
-251 RPLAALTDSFRGI
+251 RPLAALTESFRDI
-264 AEGEG
+264 AGGEG

-325 SKAVELVAGSVTDVA
+325 SQAVEQVAGSVTDVA
-340 GQANAQNSDMQE
+340 GQANAQNGSMQE
-352 LADNVSQIA
+352 LAHNVAQIA

-373 SAILSSDSED
+373 SAVLSADSEE
-383 KAADG
+383 KAANG

-404 IVMTMDRK
+404 IVMTMDRN

-511 AAVRSSLNGIA
+511 GAVRASLNAIA
-522 ESSEESR
+522 ASSEESR
-529 RAAAEIVQLNQT
+529 RAAAEIVRLNQT
-541 ASAGAQNVAGTS
+541 ASEGAQSVADTS
-553 GNVAAAAKQIAGL
+553 GSVAATAKQIAGH
-566 SEDSAA
+566 SEESAA
-572 AIEEQSATMEQVVA
+572 AIEEQSASMEQVVA
-586 TAEHLSSLSTKL
+586 AAEQLSELSTKL

>member
-1 MRPVC
+1 
-6 LLDRTKNLHQSDR
+6 
-19 LHFISDSY
+19 
-27 SVVPYAQVLDLA
+27 
-39 AVCGVD
+39 
-45 REAKGELGMSIRT
+45 MSIRT

-143 GDATMGLTAP
+143 GDAAMGLTAP
-153 TDEAVQRQLG
+153 TDEAVRRQLG
-163 VVQPLWESYRSDV
+163 VVKPLWESYRSDV

-219 KIETSKNIQ
+219 KIEISKNIQ
-228 IGVILLAIFVVGG
+228 LGVILLAIFVVGG

-251 RPLAALTDSFRGI
+251 RPLAALTDSFRDI
-264 AEGEG
+264 AGGEG

-306 SAAEVAQLSG
+306 SAAEVSSLST

-325 SKAVELVAGSVTDVA
+325 SRAVEHVAGAVTNVA
-340 GQANAQNSDMQE
+340 GEANTQNDDMQN
-352 LADNVSQIA
+352 LADNVAQIA
-361 AHMAQMLASAER
+361 AHMSQMLKYAENSAAL
-373 SAILSSDSED
+373 SADSQE
-383 KAADG
+383 KAENG
-388 RDGAAR
+388 RGNAEA
-394 VAAQTDVLRD
+394 VAAQAGVLRG
-404 IVMTMDRK
+404 IVAAMDK
-412 VQTLTQYAEDINQII
+412 NVQTLTQYAEDINQII
-427 DLIKGISGQTNLLA
+427 DMIKGISGQTNLLA

-478 VTEKMTGIRQQVHE
+478 VTVKMTSIREQVHE
-492 TRSANQELVS
+492 THTANQELVS
-502 ELEKITEAV
+502 ELGKITDAIDE
-511 AAVRSSLNGIA
+511 VRSSLHAIA
-522 ESSEESR
+522 ESSAAS
-529 RAAAEIVQLNQT
+529 RAAVSDIVQLNKT
-541 ASAGAQNVAGTS
+541 ASGGARSVADTSENVAK
-553 GNVAAAAKQIAGL
+553 AAKQIAGL

-572 AIEEQSATMEQVVA
+572 SIEEQTASLEEFAA
-586 TAEHLSSLSTKL
+586 TAEQLSGLAEKL

>member
-1 MRPVC
+1 MCFIVLFHMRMCRILRQCVEW
-6 LLDRTKNLHQSDR
+6 T
-19 LHFISDSY
+19 
-27 SVVPYAQVLDLA
+27 
-39 AVCGVD
+39 G
-45 REAKGELGMSIRT
+45 ETKGELGMSIRT

-143 GDATMGLTAP
+143 GDAAMGLTAP

-163 VVQPLWESYRSDV
+163 VVKPLWEAYRSDV

-241 ALWLILTQIL
+241 ALWLILAQIL
-251 RPLAALTDSFRGI
+251 RPLAALTESFRDI
-264 AEGEG
+264 AGGEG

-325 SKAVELVAGSVTDVA
+325 SQAVELVAGSVTDVA
-340 GQANAQNSDMQE
+340 GQANAQNGDMQK

-373 SAILSSDSED
+373 SAVLSADSEE

-404 IVMTMDRK
+404 IVMTMDRN

-478 VTEKMTGIRQQVHE
+478 VTAKMTGIRQQVHE

-511 AAVRSSLNGIA
+511 GAVRTSLNAIA
-522 ESSEESR
+522 ESSEETR

-541 ASAGAQNVAGTS
+541 ASAGAQSVAGTS
-553 GNVAAAAKQIAGL
+553 GHVAEAAKQIAGL
-566 SEDSAA
+566 SEESAA

-586 TAEHLSSLSTKL
+586 TAERLSGLSTKL

>member
-1 MRPVC
+1 
-6 LLDRTKNLHQSDR
+6 
-19 LHFISDSY
+19 
-27 SVVPYAQVLDLA
+27 
-39 AVCGVD
+39 
-45 REAKGELGMSIRT
+45 MSIRT

-72 GLVGLNFFTFNELK
+72 GLVGLNFFTFNQLK

-128 KDLEDYDRILKGLEQ
+128 KDLEDYDRILTGLAQ
-143 GDATMGLTAP
+143 GDASMGLAVP

-163 VVQPLWESYRSDV
+163 VVKPLWEAYRSDV
-176 RAVAEGSDEEMRRAA
+176 RAVAEGSDEKMRRAA

-241 ALWLILTQIL
+241 ALWLILAQIL
-251 RPLAALTDSFRGI
+251 RPLAALTESFRDI
-264 AEGEG
+264 AGGEG

-325 SKAVELVAGSVTDVA
+325 SQAVEQVAGSVTDVA
-340 GQANAQNSDMQE
+340 GQANAQNGSMQE
-352 LADNVSQIA
+352 LAHNVAQIA

-373 SAILSSDSED
+373 SAVLSADSEE
-383 KAADG
+383 KAANG

-404 IVMTMDRK
+404 IVMTMDRN

-511 AAVRSSLNGIA
+511 GAVRASLNAIA
-522 ESSEESR
+522 ASSEESR
-529 RAAAEIVQLNQT
+529 RAAAEIVRLNQT
-541 ASAGAQNVAGTS
+541 ASEGAQSVADTS
-553 GNVAAAAKQIAGL
+553 GSVAATAKQIAGH
-566 SEDSAA
+566 SEESAA
-572 AIEEQSATMEQVVA
+572 AIEEQSASMEQVVA
-586 TAEHLSSLSTKL
+586 AAEQLSELSTKL

>member
-1 MRPVC
+1 MCRI
-6 LLDRTKNLHQSDR
+6 LRQS
-19 LHFISDSY
+19 
-27 SVVPYAQVLDLA
+27 AEWT
-39 AVCGVD
+39 GGT
-45 REAKGELGMSIRT
+45 KGELGMSIRT

-72 GLVGLNFFTFNELK
+72 GLVGLNFFTFNQLK
-86 GDSPAVNASGSLR
+86 GDSPTVNASGSLR

-143 GDATMGLTAP
+143 GDAAMGLTAP

-163 VVQPLWESYRSDV
+163 VVKPLWEAYRSDV

-241 ALWLILTQIL
+241 ALWLILAQIL
-251 RPLAALTDSFRGI
+251 RPLAALTESFRDI
-264 AEGEG
+264 AGGEG

-325 SKAVELVAGSVTDVA
+325 SHAVEQVAGSVTDVA
-340 GQANAQNSDMQE
+340 GQANAQNGDMQK

-373 SAILSSDSED
+373 SAVLSADSEE

-404 IVMTMDRK
+404 IVMTMDRN

-492 TRSANQELVS
+492 TRSANQELVG

-511 AAVRSSLNGIA
+511 DAVRTSLNAIA
-522 ESSEESR
+522 ESSEETR

-541 ASAGAQNVAGTS
+541 ASAGAQSVAGTS
-553 GNVAAAAKQIAGL
+553 GHVAEAAKQIAGL
-566 SEDSAA
+566 SEESAA
-572 AIEEQSATMEQVVA
+572 AMEEQSATMEQVVA
-586 TAEHLSSLSTKL
+586 TAERLSGLSTKL

>member
-1 MRPVC
+1 MCFIVLFHMRMC
-6 LLDRTKNLHQSDR
+6 RILRQCAEWT
-19 LHFISDSY
+19 
-27 SVVPYAQVLDLA
+27 
-39 AVCGVD
+39 G
-45 REAKGELGMSIRT
+45 ETKGELGMSIRT

-72 GLVGLNFFTFNELK
+72 GLVGLNFFTLNELK

-128 KDLEDYDRILKGLEQ
+128 KDLEDYDRILTGLAQ
-143 GDATMGLTAP
+143 GDASMGLAVP

-163 VVQPLWESYRSDV
+163 VVKPLWEAYRSDV
-176 RAVAEGSDEEMRRAA
+176 RAVAEGSDEKMRRAA

-241 ALWLILTQIL
+241 ALWLILAQIL
-251 RPLAALTDSFRGI
+251 RPLAALTESFRDI
-264 AEGEG
+264 AGGEG

-325 SKAVELVAGSVTDVA
+325 SQAVEQVAGSVTDVA
-340 GQANAQNSDMQE
+340 GQANAQNGSMQE
-352 LADNVSQIA
+352 LAHNVAQIA

-373 SAILSSDSED
+373 SAVLSADSEE
-383 KAADG
+383 KAANG

-404 IVMTMDRK
+404 IVMTMDRN

-511 AAVRSSLNGIA
+511 GAVRASLNAIA
-522 ESSEESR
+522 ASSEESR
-529 RAAAEIVQLNQT
+529 RAAAEIVRLNQT
-541 ASAGAQNVAGTS
+541 ASEGAQSVADTS
-553 GNVAAAAKQIAGL
+553 GSVAATAKQIAGH
-566 SEDSAA
+566 SEESAA
-572 AIEEQSATMEQVVA
+572 AIEEQSASMEQVVA
-586 TAEHLSSLSTKL
+586 AAEQLSELSTKL

>member
-1 MRPVC
+1 
-6 LLDRTKNLHQSDR
+6 
-19 LHFISDSY
+19 
-27 SVVPYAQVLDLA
+27 
-39 AVCGVD
+39 
-45 REAKGELGMSIRT
+45 MSIRT

-121 TLRTAMQ
+121 TLRTVMQ

-143 GDATMGLTAP
+143 GDAAMGLTAP

-163 VVQPLWESYRSDV
+163 VVKPLWEAYRSDV

-241 ALWLILTQIL
+241 ALWLILAQIL
-251 RPLAALTDSFRGI
+251 RPLAALTESFRDI
-264 AEGEG
+264 AGGEG

-325 SKAVELVAGSVTDVA
+325 SQAVEQVAGSLTDVA
-340 GQANAQNSDMQE
+340 GQANAQNGDMQK

-373 SAILSSDSED
+373 SAVLSADSEE

-404 IVMTMDRK
+404 IVMTMDRN

-478 VTEKMTGIRQQVHE
+478 VTAKMTGIRQQVHE

-511 AAVRSSLNGIA
+511 GAVRTSLNAIA
-522 ESSEESR
+522 ESSEETR

-541 ASAGAQNVAGTS
+541 ASAGAQSVAGTS
-553 GNVAAAAKQIAGL
+553 GHVAEAAKQIAGL
-566 SEDSAA
+566 SEESAA
-572 AIEEQSATMEQVVA
+572 AMEEQSATMEQVVA
-586 TAEHLSSLSTKL
+586 TAERLSGLSTKL

>member
-1 MRPVC
+1 
-6 LLDRTKNLHQSDR
+6 
-19 LHFISDSY
+19 
-27 SVVPYAQVLDLA
+27 
-39 AVCGVD
+39 
-45 REAKGELGMSIRT
+45 MSIRT

-121 TLRTAMQ
+121 ILRTAMQ

-143 GDATMGLTAP
+143 GDAAMGLAAP

-163 VVQPLWESYRSDV
+163 VVKPLWEAYRSDV
-176 RAVAEGSDEEMRRAA
+176 RAVAEGSDEGVRRAA

-219 KIETSKNIQ
+219 KIETSKDIQ
-228 IGVILLAIFVVGG
+228 LGVILLAIFVVGG
-241 ALWLILTQIL
+241 ALWLIFTQIL
-251 RPLAALTDSFRGI
+251 RPLATLTDSFRDI
-264 AEGEG
+264 AGGEG

-325 SKAVELVAGSVTDVA
+325 SQAVEQVAGSVTDVA
-340 GQANAQNSDMQE
+340 GQANAQNGDMQK
-352 LADNVSQIA
+352 LADNVAQIA
-361 AHMAQMLASAER
+361 ENMAQMLASAER
-373 SAILSSDSED
+373 SAVLSADSEE
-383 KAADG
+383 KAANG

-404 IVMTMDRK
+404 IVMTMDRN

-478 VTEKMTGIRQQVHE
+478 VTAKMTGIRQQVHE

-511 AAVRSSLNGIA
+511 GAVRTSLNAIA

-529 RAAAEIVQLNQT
+529 RAAAAIVQLNQT
-541 ASAGAQNVAGTS
+541 ASAGAQSVAGTS
-553 GNVAAAAKQIAGL
+553 GHVAEAAKQIAGL
-566 SEDSAA
+566 SEESAA
-572 AIEEQSATMEQVVA
+572 AMEEQSATMEQVVA
-586 TAEHLSSLSTKL
+586 TAERLSGLSTKL

>member
-511 AAVRSSLNGIA
+511 AAVRSSLNAIA